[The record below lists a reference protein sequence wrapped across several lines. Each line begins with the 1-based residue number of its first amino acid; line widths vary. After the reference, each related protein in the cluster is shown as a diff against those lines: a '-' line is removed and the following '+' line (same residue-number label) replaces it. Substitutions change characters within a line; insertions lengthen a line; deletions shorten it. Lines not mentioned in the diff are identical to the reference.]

1 MLSRRNIRIK
11 VMQVLYAMSRDKVL
25 DPNEAVKSYRKFIRA
40 SFELYLF
47 NILQLIKVAEYARED
62 YNRRQSKLRPSE
74 EDKKFRPRILENP
87 VTLSLIENKSL
98 QAAFEKAKLY
108 DLVNEDNTRLLYNG
122 FSKTDTYQEL
132 IHSEDNTLEFFRKA
146 LLALYKACVTS
157 EHFDEIMEDAFMS
170 WQDDK
175 SLVVGAMKRTIKSLP
190 AEGDFYLEH
199 RPDPEAVND
208 FGEHLLK
215 KVIEQDAE
223 LLTVIEPTLKNWDA
237 DRVAVID
244 MILLKMALCELMEF
258 PTIPT
263 KVTLN
268 EYVEISKNYSTPKS
282 KDFINGILDKLM
294 KQLDKE
300 GKIVKEGRGLIDD

>member
-1 MLSRRNIRIK
+1 
-11 VMQVLYAMSRDKVL
+11 MQVLYAMSRDKVL

>member
-11 VMQVLYAMSRDKVL
+11 VMQVLYAMSRDKSL
-25 DPNEAVKSYRKFIRA
+25 DPNQAVALYRKFIRA

-47 NILQLIKVAEYARED
+47 NILQLIKVAEYSKED

-74 EDKKFRPRILENP
+74 EDKKFRPRIFENP
-87 VTLSLIENKSL
+87 VTLSLTQNRAL
-98 QAAFEKAKLY
+98 QTAFDKAKLHK
-108 DLVNEDNTRLLYNG
+108 LINEDNTRLLYNG
-122 FSKTDTYQEL
+122 FSKTDTYNEL
-132 IHSEDNTLEFFRKA
+132 IHNEDNTLEFFRKA
-146 LLALYKACVTS
+146 LLALYKSCVTS
-157 EHFDEIMEDAFMS
+157 EHYDEIMEDAFMS

-190 AEGDFYLEH
+190 AEGDFFMEH
-199 RPDPEAVND
+199 TPDPEAVNE

-215 KVIEQDAE
+215 RVIEQDEE
-223 LLTVIEPTLKNWDA
+223 LLTIIEPTLKNWDA
-237 DRVAVID
+237 ERVAVID

-268 EYVEISKNYSTPKS
+268 EFVEISKGYSTPKS

-300 GKIVKEGRGLIDD
+300 GKIVKEGRGLLDE

>member
-170 WQDDK
+170 WHDDK